1 MLAKLVEA
9 TSTRRSCYWI
19 PEIKRTQLAPNMW
32 LYNVLYPLLFSMV
45 SGRCFILYIIYVL
58 CRWEKWLLWIRSF
71 HPILDLQTYHKTTLL
86 CSDLPHTFRTFKRL
100 LVQAVDGQLHRH
112 GRHRGEGADP
122 WRGEGAG
129 PIDVPWIVPFSIDRR
144 WLRSIDIHSG
154 WWLSHPSEKYKLVS
168 WHDEIPNVWKVIKA
182 MFQTTNQH
190 WYFNSGNLPMS
201 WIWKK
206 NGQWP
211 IFMGRFS
218 MEIFQC
224 CKSQEKSTWVTYGHL
239 PKSR

>member
-1 MLAKLVEA
+1 MFYIPYFLAWFLGG
-9 TSTRRSCYWI
+9 
-19 PEIKRTQLAPNMW
+19 
-32 LYNVLYPLLFSMV
+32 V
-45 SGRCFILYIIYVL
+45 SYYILYMYYVGG
-58 CRWEKWLLWIRSF
+58 RNDYYGFVVSIQSWTYKHTIRRRCYVRTF
-71 HPILDLQTYHKTTLL
+71 PILSAPSKG
-86 CSDLPHTFRTFKRL
+86 L